1 MSAYGCLH
9 SPHEV
14 AVEGGEVEATGPVGP
29 HSLCRPN
36 ACLAEH
42 LVATTG
48 MRSET
53 AVRMRCAETN
63 GVRQNLLISV
73 FAGHTDIVGLA
84 GLEPAASSLS
94 EMDGQAPC

>member
-1 MSAYGCLH
+1 MSAYGCLY
-9 SPHEV
+9 SPHET
-14 AVEGGEVEATGPVGP
+14 AVEGGELEATGPVGP
-29 HSLCRPN
+29 HSLRRPN

-94 EMDGQAPC
+94 EMDG